1 MGVSIN
7 CQTIAKQI
15 QMGRLFWFYVVCIL
29 SIPMFTYEI
38 INTFVDE
45 NYRNFQF
52 FTVITNF
59 LTWLYF
65 IMKGIYV
72 LYKYCKQDK
81 KKNNLGDDQS
91 AILLCPTDKMGIF
104 LDGYSIFTTINML
117 LVCAVFWAMLAATTV
132 CDKYS
137 ILSFRRGDGRGNRF
151 SVCLTT
157 WLFRLPN

>member
-1 MGVSIN
+1 MN
-7 CQTIAKQI
+7 QI
-15 QMGRLFWFYVVCIL
+15 IWFYVVWIF
-29 SIPMFTYEI
+29 SVPMFTYEI

-104 LDGYSIFTTINML
+104 LDGYSIFTTINMFM
-117 LVCAVFWAMLAATTV
+117 VCLVFWLMLAIGFV
-132 CDKYS
+132 DIFYD
-137 ILSFRRGDGRGNRF
+137 L
-151 SVCLTT
+151 
-157 WLFRLPN
+157 LFLGVGMDVESCFQCV

>member
-7 CQTIAKQI
+7 CQTFAKQI

-72 LYKYCKQDK
+72 LCKVCKQDK
-81 KKNNLGDDQS
+81 KKNSPVDSRS
-91 AILLCPTDKMGIF
+91 AILLSPTDKMGIF
-104 LDGYSIFTTINML
+104 LDAYSIFTTINML

-132 CDKYS
+132 CDVYS
-137 ILSFRRGDGRGNRF
+137 
-151 SVCLTT
+151 V
-157 WLFRLPN
+157 

>member
-1 MGVSIN
+1 
-7 CQTIAKQI
+7 
-15 QMGRLFWFYVVCIL
+15 MGRLFWFYVVCIL

-65 IMKGIYV
+65 ILKGVYV
-72 LYKYCKQDK
+72 LCKVCKQDK
-81 KKNNLGDDQS
+81 KKNSPVDSRS

-132 CDKYS
+132 CDEYS
-137 ILSFRRGDGRGNRF
+137 
-151 SVCLTT
+151 V
-157 WLFRLPN
+157 

>member
-1 MGVSIN
+1 MGVSIKYR
-7 CQTIAKQI
+7 TFAKQI
-15 QMGRLFWFYVVCIL
+15 QMSRLFWFYVVCIL

-72 LYKYCKQDK
+72 LYKVCKQDK
-81 KKNNLGDDQS
+81 KNNSPAESRS
-91 AILLCPTDKMGIF
+91 AILLSPTDKMGIF

-132 CDKYS
+132 SNVYS
-137 ILSFRRGDGRGNRF
+137 
-151 SVCLTT
+151 V
-157 WLFRLPN
+157 

>member
-65 IMKGIYV
+65 IIKGIYV

-81 KKNNLGDDQS
+81 KKNNPGDDQS

-104 LDGYSIFTTINML
+104 LDGYSIFTTINMFM
-117 LVCAVFWAMLAATTV
+117 VCLVFWLMLAIGFV
-132 CDKYS
+132 DIFYD
-137 ILSFRRGDGRGNRF
+137 L
-151 SVCLTT
+151 
-157 WLFRLPN
+157 LFLGVGMDVESCFQCV

>member
-7 CQTIAKQI
+7 CQTFAKQI

-65 IMKGIYV
+65 IMKGVYV
-72 LYKYCKQDK
+72 LCKVCKQDK
-81 KKNNLGDDQS
+81 KKNSPVDGRS
-91 AILLCPTDKMGIF
+91 AILLSPTDKMGIF

-117 LVCAVFWAMLAATTV
+117 LVCAVFWAMLAATIV
-132 CDKYS
+132 CDEYS
-137 ILSFRRGDGRGNRF
+137 VLPCRPGDGRGNPYL
-151 SVCLTT
+151 VCLTT
-157 WLFRLPN
+157 WLFQLPS